1 MDSKGKIKM
10 AVLVTGGAGYIG
22 SVLVRELL
30 SIGYEVKCLDR
41 FIFGKESLKEVEYDK
56 NLEIIEA
63 DTRTFNPTVLNNVS
77 VVVDLAAIGQPDP
90 QQLIDP
96 ALFYDINYL
105 GPVRVATLGKL
116 KGVERYIF
124 ASTCSTYGFQKEVVD
139 ETSRLNPI
147 DMYAKTKAQV
157 EKYIF
162 QLLDE
167 NFSVTALRF
176 ATLYGLSPKMRFDLV
191 ANTMTL
197 SLYKYNKI
205 MIGGDGTQVRPIVH
219 VKDVANAII
228 KVIEAEKEK
237 IAGEVF
243 NVGSNEQNYNMLEL
257 ADLIGSIRP
266 GFKKEFF
273 GEVDKRS
280 YRVNFDKI
288 KKVLNFNVEY
298 TPEKGAKEVYSALEN
313 GSFMKIT
320 VIGST
325 GQVGS
330 YLPRILSA
338 KHDVIGLSHEE
349 LDITDFQKTRE
360 TLLKLK
366 PELVINTAAYHKTD
380 ECEENPEKSFLVN
393 SIAVRNL
400 ALTCKDLSAVLLHFS
415 TDYVFDGRKNEASSE
430 EQRK

>member
-1 MDSKGKIKM
+1 MCIRDS
-10 AVLVTGGAGYIG
+10 
-22 SVLVRELL
+22 
-30 SIGYEVKCLDR
+30 
-41 FIFGKESLKEVEYDK
+41 
-56 NLEIIEA
+56 
-63 DTRTFNPTVLNNVS
+63 
-77 VVVDLAAIGQPDP
+77 
-90 QQLIDP
+90 
-96 ALFYDINYL
+96 NYL
-105 GPVRVATLGKL
+105 GPVRVATLSKV

-124 ASTCSTYGFQKEVVD
+124 ASTCSTYGFQKEIVN
-139 ETSRLNPI
+139 ETSKLNPI
-147 DMYAKTKAQV
+147 DIYAKTKAQV

-162 QLLDE
+162 QLSDE

-191 ANTMTL
+191 ANAMTL
-197 SLYKYNKI
+197 TLYKYNKI

-237 IAGEVF
+237 VAGEVF

-313 GSFMKIT
+313 G
-320 VIGST
+320 
-325 GQVGS
+325 
-330 YLPRILSA
+330 
-338 KHDVIGLSHEE
+338 
-349 LDITDFQKTRE
+349 
-360 TLLKLK
+360 
-366 PELVINTAAYHKTD
+366 ELVPH
-380 ECEENPEKSFLVN
+380 EKHYTIKWWKYISEKEDLW
-393 SIAVRNL
+393 R
-400 ALTCKDLSAVLLHFS
+400 AL
-415 TDYVFDGRKNEASSE
+415 
-430 EQRK
+430 